1 MQVVSTDEKSQQ
13 YQELKTDIQI
23 ALFSTKFNVEN
34 LEVIHEN
41 KITIFTFDT
50 TQSNFDVIFNDLS
63 SSVGLTEWRYVPSE
77 NGEIDDYDTV
87 FHQSL
92 KIFSVSKIEE
102 ILGENND

>member
-1 MQVVSTDEKSQQ
+1 MQVVSTDEKLQ

-50 TQSNFDVIFNDLS
+50 NKSNFDVIFNDS
-63 SSVGLTEWRYVPSE
+63 SNSVGLTEWRYVPSE

-87 FHQSL
+87 FYQSL
-92 KIFSVSKIEE
+92 KIFSLSELEE
-102 ILGENND
+102 ILGGNNDD